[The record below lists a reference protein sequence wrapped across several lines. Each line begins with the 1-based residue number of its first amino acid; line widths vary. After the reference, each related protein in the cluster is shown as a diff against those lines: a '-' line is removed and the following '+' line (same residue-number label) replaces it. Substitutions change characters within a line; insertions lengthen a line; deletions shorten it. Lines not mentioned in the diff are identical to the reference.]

1 MYGMAGALDKFF
13 FAYVKNSLKNEIAV
27 PLWES
32 WVLSVNDV
40 MSG

>member
-1 MYGMAGALDKFF
+1 MAWQEPLVSFY

-32 WVLSVNDV
+32 WVQNVNDV